1 MVMFKKTW
9 RNNISFKKETE
20 KIVLSQV
27 KDLIQIIAKFRT
39 EMHVSIIKHVPLL
52 RGTYQILYFKYCVA
66 ARTLK
71 RNKLEVYISLLVTW
85 Q

>member
-52 RGTYQILYFKYCVA
+52 RGTY
-66 ARTLK
+66 
-71 RNKLEVYISLLVTW
+71 
-85 Q
+85 